1 MHTEIVFFLDF
12 FITKKIFYSGQL
24 LLYFFLYDLDV
35 IIVNAKVVWMVC
47 FFKYF

>member
-1 MHTEIVFFLDF
+1 MHTEIFFLKKF
-12 FITKKIFYSGQL
+12 VIIKKIFYSGQL

-47 FFKYF
+47 FF